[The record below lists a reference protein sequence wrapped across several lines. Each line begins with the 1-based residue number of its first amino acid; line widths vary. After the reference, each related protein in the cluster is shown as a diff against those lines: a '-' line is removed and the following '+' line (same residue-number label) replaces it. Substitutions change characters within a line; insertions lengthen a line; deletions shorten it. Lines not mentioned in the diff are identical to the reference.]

1 MTSPKVVLH
10 IGSSDSS
17 TSVVSFMSGAAKEMK
32 LVLASS
38 SPRRLEL
45 LGRLGVK
52 PDRIASPD
60 IDETPLKG
68 ELPRDYVL
76 RMAKEKAAVVPRSA
90 DEMLIAGDTI
100 VAVGRRI
107 LGKAEDEAQQRGFLK
122 LLGGRRH
129 HTMSAV
135 CVIAADGT
143 SRTKLSDS
151 TIKFKRFQDSE
162 IDAYIKSGE
171 GLGKAG
177 GYAIQGLAEAF
188 VISISGSFSG
198 IMGLPLYETRNLL
211 ISSGYPFS
219 HDGS

>member
-1 MTSPKVVLH
+1 
-10 IGSSDSS
+10 
-17 TSVVSFMSGAAKEMK
+17 MK

-52 PDRIASPD
+52 PDRIMSPD
-60 IDETPLKG
+60 IDETPLKA
-68 ELPRDYVL
+68 ELPRDYVI
-76 RMAKEKAAVVPRSA
+76 RMAQEKAAAVERA
-90 DEMLIAGDTI
+90 DDEILIAGDTI

-107 LGKAEDEAQQRGFLK
+107 LGKAEDDAEQRQFLK
-122 LLGGRRH
+122 LMGGRRH

-143 SRTKLSDS
+143 ARTKLSDS
-151 TIKFKRFQDSE
+151 TIKFKRFDDQE
-162 IDAYIKSGE
+162 IEGYIKSGE
-171 GLGKAG
+171 GQGKAG

-211 ISSGYPFS
+211 ISSGYPLNQNG
-219 HDGS
+219 D

>member
-1 MTSPKVVLH
+1 MTR
-10 IGSSDSS
+10 
-17 TSVVSFMSGAAKEMK
+17 

-45 LGRLGVK
+45 LGRLGAK
-52 PDRIASPD
+52 PDRIISPD
-60 IDETPLKG
+60 IDETPLKA
-68 ELPRDYVL
+68 ELPRDYVI
-76 RMAKEKAAVVPRSA
+76 RMAQEKAAAVERAA
-90 DEMLIAGDTI
+90 DEILIAGDTI

-107 LGKAEDEAQQRGFLK
+107 LGKAEDAADQRKFLK

-129 HTMSAV
+129 HTISSV

-143 SRTKLSDS
+143 MRTKFSDS
-151 TIKFKRFQDSE
+151 IIKFKRFHDSE

-177 GYAIQGLAEAF
+177 GYAIQGMAEAF
-188 VISISGSFSG
+188 VVSISGSFSG

-211 ISSGYPFS
+211 ISSGYS
-219 HDGS
+219 ID